1 MTDRHQPGRS
11 PWLAYNEL
19 AWTDALLVDPADC
32 ESEVLGFVAALREAS
47 PHNLQSLLH
56 LGSGAGAYDRVFKR
70 YFSVT
75 GVDASPGMLALAR
88 ASNPEVEYI
97 EGDMRTL
104 RLGRVFDAVVIP
116 DSIDY
121 MVTRDDLDAALHT
134 AALHLRPG
142 GAVLV
147 VAKPAETFRD
157 NNFAYVGERDGVH
170 VTLLENNRVD
180 PARPGCYE
188 ATLVYLVRRDGE
200 LSIYTDRHLLGLFAR
215 RAWDKAFAAA
225 GLDVDAVPL
234 EGAYDQYLLGDGYY
248 PQTIFVG
255 GKRE

>member
-1 MTDRHQPGRS
+1 MTDELQRAPS

-32 ESEVLGFVAALREAS
+32 ESEVLGFVEALRAAS

-75 GVDASPGMLALAR
+75 GVDVSPGMLALAR
-88 ASNPEVEYI
+88 AANPEVEYI
-97 EGDMRTL
+97 QGDMRTL
-104 RLGRVFDAVVIP
+104 RLGREFDAVVIP

-121 MVTRDDLDAALHT
+121 MVTRDDLDAALQT
-134 AALHLRPG
+134 AARHLRPRG
-142 GAVLV
+142 TILVL
-147 VAKPAETFRD
+147 AKPAEAFQD

-188 ATLVYLVRRDGE
+188 AILVYLVRRHGE

-215 RAWDKAFAAA
+215 RAWEEAFAAA
-225 GLDVDAVPL
+225 SLDVDAVPL
-234 EGAYDQYLLGDGYY
+234 EGAYDPYLLGEGRYA
-248 PQTIFVG
+248 QTIFVG